1 MNLLLA
7 SLLLAPLVPC
17 QETPPATVKDT
28 IKDPVKAR
36 LEGSPRHHEWIEV
49 KVGERT
55 LRTFAVFPEVKA
67 KVQAVIV
74 IHENR
79 GLNDWARSVADRLAE
94 AGYVALAPDLLSG
107 AEPSGA
113 SPNKRGTEA
122 FASTDEA
129 TKAISTLDPART
141 IASLDA
147 LVAHARTLPAC
158 NGKVSVSGFCW
169 GGARSFEYATHAKD
183 LVAAYVF
190 YGSPPSDEAALARIA
205 CPVYGFYGEND
216 ARITAGVEATAL
228 AMEKAG
234 KTFDFVI
241 YPGAGHGFL
250 RSGEASDASA
260 ENRKAFEEGW
270 KRWKELLAK

>member
-1 MNLLLA
+1 MLSLLA
-7 SLLLAPLVPC
+7 ALLLAPLQSP
-17 QETPPATVKDT
+17 Q
-28 IKDPVKAR
+28 DPVKVR

-49 KVGERT
+49 KFGEKSV
-55 LRTFAVFPEVKA
+55 RTFAVFPEVKA
-67 KVQAVIV
+67 KVQAVLV

-94 AGYVALAPDLLSG
+94 AGYLALAPDLLSG
-107 AEPSGA
+107 AGPEGG
-113 SPNKRGTEA
+113 GTES
-122 FASTDEA
+122 FASTDDA
-129 TKAISTLDPART
+129 TKAIYA
-141 IASLDA
+141 LDA
-147 LVAHARTLPAC
+147 AQTLARLDAVAAHARTLPAC
-158 NGKVSVSGFCW
+158 NGKVSVAGFCW

-190 YGSPPSDEAALARIA
+190 YGTAPTDEAALARIA
-205 CPVYGFYGEND
+205 CPVYGFYGESD

-234 KTFDFVI
+234 KVFDFEI

-250 RSGEASDASA
+250 RAGEASDASA